1 MMFLDSSAS
10 GKKIDVY
17 INDEVLSNGDDTNIT
32 IDIRTYKQKVID
44 YLLDHSDKAVI
55 RKIKNL
61 EKINAEDLKELE
73 RILWNELG
81 TEEDYKKATDKENLA
96 VFIRSLV
103 GLEQSAINEKF
114 GEFLSGNTL
123 NPQQQEFIKTIID
136 YVRENGNIELS
147 DLANTSPFN
156 DYSIIDIFGDN
167 IEILQRIVSTFNNV
181 VVAA

>member
-1 MMFLDSSAS
+1 M
-10 GKKIDVY
+10 
-17 INDEVLSNGDDTNIT
+17 
-32 IDIRTYKQKVID
+32 
-44 YLLDHSDKAVI
+44 
-55 RKIKNL
+55 
-61 EKINAEDLKELE
+61 
-73 RILWNELG
+73 
-81 TEEDYKKATDKENLA
+81 
-96 VFIRSLV
+96 V

-114 GEFLSGNTL
+114 GEFLSGNIL
-123 NPQQQEFIKTIID
+123 NPQQQEFVKTIID